1 MPRSCSGPRGAVP
14 GFRSPHNAAEK
25 VKSDMFKRRSQRVSR
40 PPQPV
45 SVTIDKHKTREIEVL
60 TTQELERR
68 RFYERLAHH
77 QRITEIEEEQQ
88 RRF

>member
-1 MPRSCSGPRGAVP
+1 MLKKFALTWFGQARTQTVQVDRY
-14 GFRSPHNAAEK
+14 K
-25 VKSDMFKRRSQRVSR
+25 
-40 PPQPV
+40 
-45 SVTIDKHKTREIEVL
+45 TIEVDVL

-77 QRITEIEEEQQ
+77 QRIAEIEEEQR